1 MATDIVVILCTAAPD
16 AAAAMAE
23 QLVDR
28 RLVACV
34 SIVPVQSTYRWKGRV
49 RCEPEQLM
57 IAKTTKARAD
67 AAVAALRSLHP
78 YEVPEIIVL
87 PVTAGHAPYLDWV
100 RHGPGFPDRLPDM
113 GARQG
118 RIRRVIA

>member
-1 MATDIVVILCTAAPD
+1 MATDIVVIFCTAAPD

-34 SIVPVQSTYRWKGRV
+34 SILPARSTYRWKGKVCR
-49 RCEPEQLM
+49 EPEHLM
-57 IAKTTKARAD
+57 IAKTTKARAE
-67 AAVAALRSLHP
+67 AAVTALRSLHP

-87 PVTAGHAPYLDWV
+87 PVIEGHAPYLDWV
-100 RHGPGFPDRLPDM
+100 RHETGGTP
-113 GARQG
+113 
-118 RIRRVIA
+118 

>member
-16 AAAAMAE
+16 TAAAIAE
-23 QLVDR
+23 ELVGR

-34 SIVPVQSTYRWKGRV
+34 SVVPVQSTYRWKGKVCR
-49 RCEPEQLM
+49 EPEHLM
-57 IAKTTKARAD
+57 IAKTTKTRAD
-67 AAVAALRSLHP
+67 AAVATMRSLHP

-100 RHGPGFPDRLPDM
+100 RQETGGSP
-113 GARQG
+113 
-118 RIRRVIA
+118 